1 MKNKQYDEDV
11 REFVALQNGVFLVV
25 STDGLFNKNLRG
37 TLLRHLTIKD
47 ECVHNIATIEELHKE
62 IKLHRSKD
70 HTLLVFIERELNG
83 RNTSDL
89 IRYLKSD
96 YKNEV
101 FVVVL
106 TTEVERDKLVLLHEL
121 GADNIITKP
130 ISPDTLI
137 EKIAFTVKPRG
148 QIGELM
154 DKGRLSLDTG
164 NPLEAAKIAKQVLE
178 IKPNS
183 PSGLLLMGDAL
194 RGMGKRDDALR
205 AYTQAEKGA
214 RLFLEPLKK
223 IAALHH
229 EEGNTAEELRFLER
243 LDKLSPLNV
252 DRKVDIG
259 TGYIKLGDAEKAKLA
274 FDQAVRIATKEALDA
289 VSRVTQSI
297 ALRCM
302 EIAPELSEQYL
313 RQALNTRKN
322 MLDRSD
328 IETFNR
334 LGLMLRRQGKW
345 QEAIAEYRRALKI
358 SPDDG
363 GLYYNISMAYTE
375 GRQYIEAYQHLD
387 RALTL
392 QPDLW
397 RTSEAICYNI
407 ATVCRRYGKKDQAV
421 AYLKK
426 ALELNPDYFK
436 AQSLLE
442 EIGQNR

>member
-1 MKNKQYDEDV
+1 MKNKQYDDDV
-11 REFVALQNGVFLVV
+11 REFIALQNGVFLVV
-25 STDGLFNKNLRG
+25 SNDTLFNKNLRG

-47 ECVHNIATIEELHKE
+47 ECVHNVATIDSLQKE
-62 IKLHRSKD
+62 IKLLRSKK
-70 HTLLVFIERELNG
+70 HKVLVFIERELNG

-89 IRYLKSD
+89 VRYIKSD
-96 YKNEV
+96 FGSEL
-101 FVVVL
+101 FLVVL
-106 TTEVERDKLVLLHEL
+106 TTEVDRDKLVLLHEL

-154 DKGRLSLDTG
+154 DQGRQFLDTD
-164 NPLEAAKIAKQVLE
+164 NPLEAAKIARQVLDM
-178 IKPNS
+178 KPNS

-194 RGMGKRDDALR
+194 RAMGRKEEALR

-214 RLFLEPLKK
+214 RLFLDPLKK
-223 IAALHH
+223 IADLHH
-229 EEGNTAEELRFLER
+229 EEGNTVEELKFLER

-259 TGYIKLGDAEKAKLA
+259 TGYIKVGDTDKAKAA

-297 ALRCM
+297 AARCM
-302 EIAPELSEQYL
+302 DSAPEISEQYL

-328 IETFNR
+328 IELFNR

-345 QEAIAEYRRALKI
+345 QEAVVEYRKALRI
-358 SPDDG
+358 SPEDG
-363 GLYYNISMAYTE
+363 GLFYNISMAFTE
-375 GRQYIEAYQHLD
+375 GRQYIEAYQYLD
-387 RALTL
+387 RALTIN
-392 QPDLW
+392 PDLW
-397 RTSEAICYNI
+397 RTSEAVCYNI
-407 ATVCRRYGKKDQAV
+407 ATVFRRYGKRDMAV
-421 AYLKK
+421 EYLKK
-426 ALELNPDYFK
+426 ALELNPGYEK
-436 AQSLLE
+436 AKFLLA
-442 EIGQNR
+442 EINAD

>member
-1 MKNKQYDEDV
+1 MNNKQYDDDV
-11 REFVALQNGVFLVV
+11 REFVALQNGLFLVV
-25 STDGLFNKNLRG
+25 STDALFNKNLRA

-47 ECVHNIATIEELHKE
+47 ECVANIYTADNLHKE
-62 IKLHRSKD
+62 IKRLRAKGHK
-70 HTLLVFIERELNG
+70 LLVFIERELNG

-96 YKNEV
+96 FNSEV
-101 FVVVL
+101 YIVVL
-106 TTEVERDKLVLLHEL
+106 TSEVERDKLVLLHEL

-154 DKGRLSLDTG
+154 DKGRQSLDMG
-164 NPLEAAKIAKQVLE
+164 NALEAAKIAKQVLGL
-178 IKPNS
+178 KPNS
-183 PSGLLLMGDAL
+183 PAGLLLMGDAL
-194 RGMGKRDDALR
+194 RGMGKREEALR
-205 AYTQAEKGA
+205 AYSQAEKGA
-214 RLFLEPLKK
+214 KLFLDPLKK

-229 EEGNTAEELRFLER
+229 DEGNTTEELKFLER

-259 TGYIKLGDAEKAKLA
+259 TGYIKLGDTDKAKAA

-289 VSRVTQSI
+289 VSRVTQTI
-297 ALRCM
+297 AARCM
-302 EIAPELSEQYL
+302 EAAPELSEQYL

-345 QEAIAEYRRALKI
+345 QEAIVEYRKALKI
-358 SPDDG
+358 SPEDS
-363 GLYYNISMAYTE
+363 GLFYNIAMAFTE
-375 GRQYIEAYQHLD
+375 GRQYIEAYQYLD

-392 QPDLW
+392 NEELW
-397 RTSEAICYNI
+397 RSGEAVCFNI
-407 ATVCRRYGKKDQAV
+407 ATVFRRYGKKDQAID
-421 AYLKK
+421 YLKK
-426 ALELNPDYFK
+426 ALGLNPNYAK
-436 AQSLLE
+436 AQNLLE
-442 EIGQNR
+442 EIGQGS